1 MTSASASVAV
11 DDAPPA
17 PDEHTPAL
25 ALTADAIAS
34 IATPLLRKI
43 KHEISIFMQFA
54 PNPPHRALLDALKT
68 YEANAERPNGTYSA
82 YDLARDACEACKLA
96 MMIGTARQRAWAC
109 ACVGAFTNIN
119 AIVGRC
125 VAWRTLDENGVGC
138 GIRAV
143 GDAEAASELIAG
155 VCGCVESAAGV
166 GPGASASDADAR
178 RDVGL
183 GVIQVLLS
191 ACASPQAGL
200 IVRGEAL
207 MHATRTVFHMAII
220 GDDEASRSVAK
231 TALTQIINATFKRA
245 FDAGS
250 FDDAYDSATA
260 SATTTTMMTT
270 DKEQNADD
278 VLMLLLTLCKI
289 AAREGAVDVDA
300 YLAHSKALALDILRQ
315 LMDGPRAATWLEYFQ
330 VQLRQPLSLALMRN
344 ALLQVPRGAEAEA
357 SVGILVSI
365 ARMTYGSLATRARGA
380 YKQQVAALYPIMALH
395 PLQSDDASTA
405 MRVAALRLVRRLA
418 SDSQAL
424 VDIFVNYDCDLH
436 AANLYERTA
445 MALAG
450 AARVSDVL
458 ERDAVL
464 TCLFSILRSLQS
476 WHARGNDDGSD
487 GSAEASSSEF
497 VDAANDGFDG
507 ELRPAVSR
515 KVLQTLK
522 SGGTAASPIGS
533 VAAAAAAATVT
544 ITDEDSS
551 AGTPESPSRDMKD
564 DDEDAP
570 IDATRTTTTMTTTT
584 TTTTTTTSKS
594 LESES
599 VRFQK
604 AKQRKVSIEKAV
616 EAFNA
621 QPTFE
626 NLRRATGDAAT
637 TANAAENAAHMA
649 ELLRKPNSR
658 LTQGA
663 IGEFLGAHD
672 ADALAVMRAYAH
684 TFDFTSIPI
693 DDALRTFLGGFKLP
707 GEAQKIDRLMEAF
720 AARFCACNPSAYP
733 SSDAA
738 YILAFAVVMLNT
750 DAHNPLTDA
759 SMKMSERD
767 FVSMAKAADATSELD
782 DEDVAA
788 IYARVSANEI
798 KMQHAGSMNG
808 VGTATA
814 PTKTKVSS
822 TLTQALNF
830 AAPWRHRS
838 TLKEAS
844 DETAELLRA
853 TKALFTKDDSASADD
868 AASALF
874 VRASEPGLARPMLD
888 AAGAYM
894 LSALASAFAAAP
906 DEARAAMPL
915 EGARAMLA
923 LASSLQL
930 PTLRDDIRDFLVA
943 APGFGRQSSGEP
955 AATQSKEALNTL
967 LELVATESR
976 LGGVDA
982 WASALEIVSRLEE
995 LRVVVGAGVS
1005 FNTRQ
1010 AVEVIRAPLR
1020 RAPTLATT
1028 ATPAM
1033 GSVGIDSDAAAQGLL
1048 TPAEVAVTSW
1058 LATSGGEAIER
1069 VFALSTRLDSD
1080 EIIIYASSIAA
1091 VSHDELWRADGTP
1104 VTPGKLFALL
1114 RLTEVA
1120 ATNMTRVRLVWS
1132 KLWSVVADHLIEG
1145 VTHPD
1150 EKVVMHATDSLRQV
1164 ANRLLSRARATRAA
1178 THHAD
1183 AVRPFVSAMRCAPT
1197 EKARD
1202 LVASCVAQALQ
1213 RFGETL
1219 GAGWEPAI
1227 EVLEL
1232 AARDDGIVVVAN
1244 TFRACAEPLANALA
1258 VAVSRERAA
1267 VDDDE
1272 YLGLPFTCVE
1282 RAVRLLGAFAL
1293 KLAER
1298 AQTADADAEL
1308 ALGMLTRLV
1317 ADCRARLV
1325 TRHDGD
1331 GDGDDDAIWVKTA
1344 WIAACDALGALTAR
1358 SDRALDALFNDVLDS
1373 SELDGLSSSA
1383 WDALRVGAVEA
1394 TLNVKFD
1401 ATRVSTLV
1409 IPRLTRVISARKSAY
1424 DALSPSLWV
1433 FLATALRSS
1442 DPSVVPRALA
1452 LARDAAK
1459 IVVVHGGDDD
1469 VTAWEALCNVLRAGV
1484 TVDEVMLDLPNASDV
1499 VNRSMACVEACDAL
1513 SAEPGV
1519 PRAAQDAFIAIVRD
1533 AYQLARRVND
1543 SSGGTLTR
1551 LEFAA
1556 GDALLKTLSASRD
1569 VFADVNVRRE
1579 CFLEHLTQCLVIDS
1593 DHART
1598 NDKKYDADEMLS
1610 SNALFST
1617 RERLAARALY
1627 AAPLDDVDCVRALTP
1642 SAVAM
1647 LRASHRAPTAEAL
1660 AHFFET
1666 RVVRERLGMKA

>member
-1 MTSASASVAV
+1 MASASSSVAV

-17 PDEHTPAL
+17 SPAPDEHPPPVADDAS

-96 MMIGTARQRAWAC
+96 MVIGTARQRAWAC

-155 VCGCVESAAGV
+155 VCGCVESAAGA
-166 GPGASASDADAR
+166 GAGASASDADAR

-365 ARMTYGSLATRARGA
+365 ARMAYGSLATRARGA

-395 PLQSDDASTA
+395 PLQSDDASTS

-476 WHARGNDDGSD
+476 WHARGNDDGSE
-487 GSAEASSSEF
+487 GSADASSSEF

-544 ITDEDSS
+544 ITDDDSS
-551 AGTPESPSRDMKD
+551 AGAPESPSRDVKD

-570 IDATRTTTTMTTTT
+570 IDATRTP
-584 TTTTTTTSKS
+584 TTTSKS

-626 NLRRATGDAAT
+626 NLRCATGDAAS
-637 TANAAENAAHMA
+637 TANATENAARMA

-693 DDALRTFLGGFKLP
+693 DDALRTFLGRFKLP

-767 FVSMAKAADATSELD
+767 FVSMAKAADATSGLN

-798 KMQHAGSMNG
+798 KMQHAGSMDG
-808 VGTATA
+808 AGTATA

-1033 GSVGIDSDAAAQGLL
+1033 GSVGIGSDAAAQGLL
-1048 TPAEVAVTSW
+1048 TPAEAAVTSW

-1080 EIIIYASSIAA
+1080 EIIIYASAIAA

-1145 VTHPD
+1145 VAHPD

-1164 ANRLLSRARATRAA
+1164 ANRLLSRARATRAT

-1232 AARDDGIVVVAN
+1232 AARDDGVVVVAN

-1298 AQTADADAEL
+1298 SQTADADADAEL
-1308 ALGMLTRLV
+1308 ALGTLTRLV
-1317 ADCRARLV
+1317 ADCRARLA
-1325 TRHDGD
+1325 TRHD
-1331 GDGDDDAIWVKTA
+1331 GDGDDDAIWVKAA
-1344 WIAACDALGALTAR
+1344 WVAACDALGALTAR

-1401 ATRVSTLV
+1401 ATRVSNLV
-1409 IPRLTRVISARKSAY
+1409 IPQLTRVIGSRKSAY

-1459 IVVVHGGDDD
+1459 IVIVHGGDDD
-1469 VTAWEALCNVLRAGV
+1469 ATAWEALCKVLRAGV
-1484 TVDEVMLDLPNASDV
+1484 IVDEVMLDLPNASDV

-1519 PRAAQDAFIAIVRD
+1519 PRAAQDAFVAIIRD
-1533 AYQLARRVND
+1533 AYGLARRVND

-1556 GDALLKTLSASRD
+1556 GDALLKTLSASRNVD
-1569 VFADVNVRRE
+1569 ADVRRE

-1593 DHART
+1593 DHARA
-1598 NDKKYDADEMLS
+1598 NDKNYDADEMLA

-1627 AAPLDDVDCVRALTP
+1627 AAPLDDVDCVRALAP
-1642 SAVAM
+1642 RAVAM

-1660 AHFFET
+1660 AHFFDT
-1666 RVVRERLGMKA
+1666 KVVRKLLFADAA

>member
-1 MTSASASVAV
+1 MTSASSSVAV

-17 PDEHTPAL
+17 PDEHPSAPV
-25 ALTADAIAS
+25 LTADAIAS

-68 YEANAERPNGTYSA
+68 YEANAERPSGTYAA

-96 MMIGTARQRAWAC
+96 MVIGTARQRAWAC

-138 GIRAV
+138 GIRPV

-155 VCGCVESAAGV
+155 VCGCVESAAGA

-220 GDDEASRSVAK
+220 GDDEASRTVAK

-278 VLMLLLTLCKI
+278 VLMLLLTLCKV

-330 VQLRQPLSLALMRN
+330 VQLSQPLSLALMRN

-365 ARMTYGSLATRARGA
+365 ARMAYGSLATRARGA

-476 WHARGNDDGSD
+476 WHARGNDDGSAD
-487 GSAEASSSEF
+487 ASSSES

-507 ELRPAVSR
+507 ELMPAVSR

-544 ITDEDSS
+544 ITDDDSS
-551 AGTPESPSRDMKD
+551 AGAPESPSCDVKD

-570 IDATRTTTTMTTTT
+570 IDATR

-637 TANAAENAAHMA
+637 TANAAENADHMA

-767 FVSMAKAADATSELD
+767 FVSMAKAADATSGLD

-798 KMQHAGSMNG
+798 KMQHAGSMDG
-808 VGTATA
+808 AGTATT

-838 TLKEAS
+838 TLKDAS
-844 DETAELLRA
+844 DETAELLRS
-853 TKALFTKDDSASADD
+853 TKALFTKDDSASADA

-1005 FNTRQ
+1005 FNTRH

-1028 ATPAM
+1028 TTPSM

-1080 EIIIYASSIAA
+1080 EIIIYASAIAA

-1232 AARDDGIVVVAN
+1232 AARDDGVVVVAN

-1258 VAVSRERAA
+1258 VAVSREGAA

-1298 AQTADADAEL
+1298 SQTADAEL
-1308 ALGMLTRLV
+1308 ALGTLTRLV
-1317 ADCRARLV
+1317 ADCRARLA
-1325 TRHDGD
+1325 TRHD

-1344 WIAACDALGALTAR
+1344 WIVVCNALGALTAR

-1409 IPRLTRVISARKSAY
+1409 IPQLTRVIGARKRAY

-1459 IVVVHGGDDD
+1459 IVLLYGGDDD

-1533 AYQLARRVND
+1533 AYRLARRVND

-1569 VFADVNVRRE
+1569 VNVRRE

-1593 DHART
+1593 DHARA
-1598 NDKKYDADEMLS
+1598 NDKKYDADETLS

-1627 AAPLDDVDCVRALTP
+1627 AAPLDDVDCVRALVP
-1642 SAVAM
+1642 RAVAM

-1666 RVVRERLGMKA
+1666 RVVRESLWYKSTMCANRHAQ

>member
-1 MTSASASVAV
+1 ML
-11 DDAPPA
+11 
-17 PDEHTPAL
+17 L
-25 ALTADAIAS
+25 A
-34 IATPLLRKI
+34 
-43 KHEISIFMQFA
+43 
-54 PNPPHRALLDALKT
+54 
-68 YEANAERPNGTYSA
+68 
-82 YDLARDACEACKLA
+82 
-96 MMIGTARQRAWAC
+96 
-109 ACVGAFTNIN
+109 
-119 AIVGRC
+119 
-125 VAWRTLDENGVGC
+125 
-138 GIRAV
+138 
-143 GDAEAASELIAG
+143 
-155 VCGCVESAAGV
+155 ESAAGV
-166 GPGASASDADAR
+166 GPSASASDAEAR

-191 ACASPQAGL
+191 ACASPRAGL
-200 IVRGEAL
+200 VVRGEAL
-207 MHATRTVFHMAII
+207 MHATRTVFHMAMI

-245 FDAGS
+245 FDVGS
-250 FDDAYDSATA
+250 FDDAYDSTAVTSA
-260 SATTTTMMTT
+260 SAAMT
-270 DKEQNADD
+270 DSKEQNADD

-315 LMDGPRAATWLEYFQ
+315 LMDGPRATTWLEYFHA
-330 VQLRQPLSLALMRN
+330 QLRQPLSLALMRN
-344 ALLQVPRGAEAEA
+344 ALLKVPRGAEAEA

-365 ARMTYGSLATRARGA
+365 ARMAYGSLATRARGTF
-380 YKQQVAALYPIMALH
+380 KQEIAALYPIMALH

-476 WHARGNDDGSD
+476 WHARGDDGGGVNAD
-487 GSAEASSSEF
+487 ADVGESAFTGASGDD
-497 VDAANDGFDG
+497 DADGFDG

-515 KVLQTLK
+515 KVLETLK
-522 SGGTAASPIGS
+522 PGRKSIGSPIGS

-544 ITDEDSS
+544 IVDDETSRS
-551 AGTPESPSRDMKD
+551 QGAVTTALKSESPSTNVRQDDVHDDGYD
-564 DDEDAP
+564 DDTASNAALEE
-570 IDATRTTTTMTTTT
+570 TQ
-584 TTTTTTTSKS
+584 

-599 VRFQK
+599 IRFQK

-621 QPTFE
+621 HPTFE
-626 NLRRATGDAAT
+626 NLRRAAGDEAT
-637 TANAAENAAHMA
+637 TADAAANATCMA
-649 ELLRKPNSR
+649 TLLRQPKSR
-658 LTQGA
+658 LTLSA

-684 TFDFTSIPI
+684 SFDFTSISI
-693 DDALRTFLGGFKLP
+693 DDALRAFLGGFRLP

-720 AARFCACNPSAYP
+720 AARFCACNPRAYP

-767 FVSMAKAADATSELD
+767 FVCMAKAAEATSELD
-782 DEDVAA
+782 DDDVAA

-798 KMQHAGSMNG
+798 KMHAADGASPSAATPTTPSMN
-808 VGTATA
+808 
-814 PTKTKVSS
+814 KVSS
-822 TLTQALNF
+822 TLAQALNF

-853 TKALFTKDDSASADD
+853 TKALFTKDEPTTSDAASADA

-894 LSALASAFAAAP
+894 LSALASAFEAAP

-915 EGARAMLA
+915 EGARAMLT

-943 APGFGRQSSGEP
+943 APGFGRR
-955 AATQSKEALNTL
+955 AAGSAASTQSKEALNTL
-967 LELVATESR
+967 LELAASESR

-995 LRVVVGAGVS
+995 LRLVVGAGVS

-1010 AVEVIRAPLR
+1010 AAEVIRAPLR
-1020 RAPTLATT
+1020 RAPTLASSASTAAAT
-1028 ATPAM
+1028 ATATAA
-1033 GSVGIDSDAAAQGLL
+1033 DAPL
-1048 TPAEVAVTSW
+1048 TPAELAVTSW
-1058 LATSGGEAIER
+1058 LASSGGEAIER

-1080 EIIIYASSIAA
+1080 EIIIYASAIAA

-1104 VTPGKLFALL
+1104 MTPGKLFALL

-1145 VTHPD
+1145 VKHPD

-1183 AVRPFVSAMRCAPT
+1183 AVRPFVAAMRCAPT

-1232 AARDDGIVVVAN
+1232 AASDDGVVVPAN
-1244 TFRACAEPLANALA
+1244 AFRACAEPLASALA
-1258 VAVSRERAA
+1258 VAISRERAPL
-1267 VDDDE
+1267 DDEE
-1272 YLGLPFTCVE
+1272 YLGLPFACVE

-1293 KLAER
+1293 KLIENAAAAEDAER
-1298 AQTADADAEL
+1298 ALET
-1308 ALGMLTRLV
+1308 MSRLV
-1317 ADCRARLV
+1317 VDCRARLAKRQV
-1325 TRHDGD
+1325 TDK
-1331 GDGDDDAIWVKTA
+1331 DDDTDDTDAIWVRTA
-1344 WIAACDALGALTAR
+1344 WKAACEALGALTTR
-1358 SDRALDALFNDVLDS
+1358 SDGALDALFDDVLNS
-1373 SELDGLSSSA
+1373 PELDGLSSSA
-1383 WDALRVGAVEA
+1383 WDCIRVGAVEA
-1394 TLNVKFD
+1394 TLNVKLD
-1401 ATRVSTLV
+1401 AARVSSLV
-1409 IPRLTRVISARKSAY
+1409 IPRLTRVIGARASAY
-1424 DALSPSLWV
+1424 AALSSSLWT

-1442 DPSVVPRALA
+1442 DPAVVPEVLVCTRDV
-1452 LARDAAK
+1452 AR
-1459 IVVVHGGDDD
+1459 IVIKHSGGDSGEGHD
-1469 VTAWEALCNVLRAGV
+1469 VAAWEALCKVLRMGV
-1484 TVDEVMLDLPNASDV
+1484 VVDEVMLDLPNASDV

-1519 PRAAQDAFIAIVRD
+1519 PRAAKDAFIAIIRD
-1533 AYQLARRVND
+1533 AYVLARRVND
-1543 SSGGTLTR
+1543 SSGGTLTL

-1556 GDALLKTLSASRD
+1556 GDALLEALSGADDRTDDAS
-1569 VFADVNVRRE
+1569 ADARRE
-1579 CFLEHLTQCLVIDS
+1579 CLLEHLTRCLTIDG
-1593 DHART
+1593 DQMRT
-1598 NDKKYDADEMLS
+1598 NDENYDADETLA
-1610 SNALFST
+1610 SNALFAA

-1627 AAPLDDVDCVRALTP
+1627 AAPLDDVECVRALAP
-1642 SAVAM
+1642 RAIAM
-1647 LRASHRAPTAEAL
+1647 LRASRRAPTAEAL

-1666 RVVRERLGMKA
+1666 KAACRLLGVESPSPA